1 MKREKNQQN
10 KNPSNKNAKL
20 KSKFKYSQNKL
31 FCQAIM
37 GCFGSKFK
45 LPQRDL
51 QFLVENTEFTKQ
63 QIEVWY
69 AGFIV
74 DCPSGELSKAKFVEV
89 YQQLFPQG
97 NAQKF
102 CSHIFRTFDTDNSGK
117 IDFK

>member
-1 MKREKNQQN
+1 VSRAFFQTNLETLVANLIPPQT
-10 KNPSNKNAKL
+10 
-20 KSKFKYSQNKL
+20 
-31 FCQAIM
+31 M
-37 GCFGSKFK
+37 GCFGSKYK
-45 LPQRDL
+45 LSKPDL
-51 QFLVENTEFTKQ
+51 QFLIENTEFTKE

-69 AGFIV
+69 SGFIV
-74 DCPSGELSKAKFVEV
+74 DCPNGELSKAKFIEV

>member
-1 MKREKNQQN
+1 
-10 KNPSNKNAKL
+10 
-20 KSKFKYSQNKL
+20 
-31 FCQAIM
+31 M
-37 GCFGSKFK
+37 GCFGSKQK
-45 LPQRDL
+45 LSKSDL
-51 QFLVENTEFTKQ
+51 QFLIENTEFTKQ

-69 AGFIV
+69 SGFIV
-74 DCPSGELSKAKFVEV
+74 DCPSGELSKTKFIEV

>member
-1 MKREKNQQN
+1 
-10 KNPSNKNAKL
+10 
-20 KSKFKYSQNKL
+20 
-31 FCQAIM
+31 M

-51 QFLVENTEFTKQ
+51 QFLVENTEFTRQ

-74 DCPSGELSKAKFVEV
+74 DCPSGELSKAKFIEV

-117 IDFK
+117 IDFKLVLVFFFFYLNSFLIA